1 MTQDQPPLTVRAAT
15 ASEATALARLFED
28 IEAQTITTAYVL
40 ERLNA
45 LQDLETPLLAE
56 QDGEI
61 LGMASLRLLPSLS
74 GKAPHAEVSELYV
87 KRSRRGDQ
95 VGHQARARR
104 AAHVDLHRALAAVQR
119 RPVEAAPVGV
129 HRQPADVDVAADRID
144 ADDVGAELGHVQA
157 GGRRGDEGGEFD
169 DAKAVEDRALL
180 VHAGVP

>member
-15 ASEATALARLFED
+15 ASEAAALARLFED

-74 GKAPHAEVSELYV
+74 GNAPHAEVSELYV
-87 KRSRRGDQ
+87 KHSRSGDQ
-95 VGHQARARR
+95 VE
-104 AAHVDLHRALAAVQR
+104 RALIDHIEQLAKERGAVHINLLTGQKNMAAQ
-119 RPVEAAPVGV
+119 
-129 HRQPADVDVAADRID
+129 
-144 ADDVGAELGHVQA
+144 ELYRSLGYQ
-157 GGRRGDEGGEFD
+157 DY
-169 DAKAVEDRALL
+169 ALVMRKYL
-180 VHAGVP
+180 SA

>member
-95 VGHQARARR
+95 VE
-104 AAHVDLHRALAAVQR
+104 RALIEHIEQLAKQRGALHINLLTGQKNMAAQ
-119 RPVEAAPVGV
+119 
-129 HRQPADVDVAADRID
+129 
-144 ADDVGAELGHVQA
+144 ELYRSLGYQ
-157 GGRRGDEGGEFD
+157 DY
-169 DAKAVEDRALL
+169 ALVL
-180 VHAGVP
+180 RKYLT